1 MTMRIKIV
9 LILGFAILLASC
21 QSNKKPAEI
30 NQVQIPMAKKIK
42 INELPDELNKLKNGQ
57 TEFNFIGITSNG
69 IDCIY
74 FVYENG
80 KFDIE
85 FEAMDEQQIPFIKKI
100 EVFADANDLKT
111 TIITY
116 NNKPHFKSENPAP
129 VIKIKANFS
138 LQEIANLGTKIQ
150 SELFN
155 NTNETVYEVVP

>member
-1 MTMRIKIV
+1 MLV
-9 LILGFAILLASC
+9 LGFAILLASC
-21 QSNKKPAEI
+21 LPNKPVEI
-30 NQVQIPMAKKIK
+30 NQIKIPMSKKTK

-74 FVYENG
+74 FVHENG

-85 FEAMDEQQIPFIKKI
+85 FEAMDGAQIPFIKKI
-100 EVFADANDLKT
+100 EAFANANNLKT
-111 TIITY
+111 SIITY
-116 NNKPHFKSENPAP
+116 NNKPHFKSDNPAP
-129 VIKIKANFS
+129 VIKINAGFS
-138 LQEIANLGTKIQ
+138 LQGIANLGTKIQ